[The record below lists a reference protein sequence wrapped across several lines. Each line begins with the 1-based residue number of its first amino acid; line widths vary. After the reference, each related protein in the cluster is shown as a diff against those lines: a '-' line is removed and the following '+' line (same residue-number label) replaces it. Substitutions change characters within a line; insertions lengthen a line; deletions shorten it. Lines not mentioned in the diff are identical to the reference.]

1 MSQQKTRPRK
11 KMKTTRKF
19 FTVSLG
25 AVLLYA
31 GVTFVIQQI
40 ELGKLKQEQQ
50 ALEQQIADNDIK
62 KQGLEDLLKYSET
75 DEYIEAQAREK
86 LGLVKEGEILYQ
98 DNGQ

>member
-19 FTVSLG
+19 FTVILG